1 VSEFLCACGNLIRP
15 SVGVCELCGGR
26 AKSMD
31 GRSDDFDDW
40 MMDEMW
46 DEALEVWKRKESNV

>member
-1 VSEFLCACGNLIRP
+1 
-15 SVGVCELCGGR
+15 
-26 AKSMD
+26 MD